1 MSVPAALRRAV
12 SVRAEDRC
20 EYCGLAQA
28 GQEAAFHIDH
38 ILPVVAGG
46 ETILE
51 NLALACVSCSLR
63 KAARRQALD
72 PETGE
77 MAPLFHPRRD
87 VWHRHFRWD
96 GVRVVGMTATGRVT
110 VIALNLNRPLALA
123 IRTEEVHWDRH
134 PPHRA

>member
-12 SVRAEDRC
+12 CVRAEDRC

-38 ILPVVAGG
+38 IVPVVAGG
-46 ETILE
+46 ETVLE

-63 KAARRQALD
+63 KAARREAPD
-72 PETGE
+72 PESGE

-87 VWHRHFRWD
+87 GWARHFRWD
-96 GVRVVGMTATGRVT
+96 GVRVAGMTATGRAT
-110 VIALNLNRPLALA
+110 VVALDLNRPLALA